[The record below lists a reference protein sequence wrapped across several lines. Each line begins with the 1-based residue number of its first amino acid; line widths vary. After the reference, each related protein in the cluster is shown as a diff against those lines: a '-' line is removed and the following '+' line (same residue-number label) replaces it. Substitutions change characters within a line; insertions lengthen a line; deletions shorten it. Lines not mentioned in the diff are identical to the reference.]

1 MGRRLKWSGRQQNE
15 PATSYFLFERL
26 RQEAA
31 ALLPRVQWVLK
42 LLPVRGKYPEACAA
56 GRKPAALIIEGY
68 SVAVISISSSEIW
81 SVGNNLINRSLLICD
96 TSHVSGD
103 LKTTQTSPILSSS
116 LPASSSRSVLLLCH
130 EATTNE
136 LSIQNASA
144 SVIGWWDAAA
154 ADWLFESDLL

>member
-31 ALLPRVQWVLK
+31 ALLPRVQRVLK

-68 SVAVISISSSEIW
+68 SVAVISISSSEI
-81 SVGNNLINRSLLICD
+81 
-96 TSHVSGD
+96 
-103 LKTTQTSPILSSS
+103 
-116 LPASSSRSVLLLCH
+116 
-130 EATTNE
+130 
-136 LSIQNASA
+136 
-144 SVIGWWDAAA
+144 
-154 ADWLFESDLL
+154 